1 MICLSLLKKGLD
13 ILKIKTKFIHSIID
27 SIFYKKNTETFTDFL
42 YNISDVYDYNKY
54 TNEKMNESNIKMED
68 IPDEIFED
76 INVLSIVLF
85 TIYNIGLTN
94 CLNVKLE
101 DNDKVSYPINYAMRF
116 SKIGLEFARRY
127 RENKNRYDV
136 LQYELLIK
144 LEVIRYVM
152 TDYNDI
158 VNKNNLSN
166 NILDTT
172 NCFLTKHLDT
182 IIDGFNESKRES

>member
-1 MICLSLLKKGLD
+1 M
-13 ILKIKTKFIHSIID
+13 KIKTKFIHSIID

-54 TNEKMNESNIKMED
+54 TNEKINESNIKMED

-116 SKIGLEFARRY
+116 SKICLEFARRY

-136 LQYELLIK
+136 SQYELLIK

>member
-116 SKIGLEFARRY
+116 SKICLEFARRY